1 MVKDKAGN
9 RSPAIRRASVK
20 HSGRDITVSAALSEH
35 LRQMQRSLD
44 RNIEALSRGVTSA
57 SVHACRTQTRRL
69 RALLRTFRHALN
81 PAAMARYE
89 KTLRRLTQDLS
100 TVRNADVEQKI
111 IARMAKDQGI
121 PDDDGF
127 ELRAIVALAHARAV
141 ADLLA
146 MMIDEAWLR
155 RLGRM
160 RRAASNP
167 ALIVKSQ
174 LPMTEMT
181 ARILRR
187 RRRRLRRRL
196 RLHRK
201 SPKRLHIIRLKIKT
215 LRYVLEC
222 CVPHPAVRAEI
233 KQLRLLQDRLGE
245 LHDEWMLQ
253 GRLGRQPRSLRA
265 NIDIG
270 SMIRLH
276 RNELLHNIEK
286 HENHLLRIWKDED
299 RRRDRRAA
307 A

>member
-1 MVKDKAGN
+1 MVKDKAN

-44 RNIEALSRGVTSA
+44 RKIDVLSRGVTSA

-81 PAAMARYE
+81 PSAMARYE
-89 KTLRRLTQDLS
+89 KMLRRLTHDLS
-100 TVRNADVEQKI
+100 SVRNADVEQQI

-127 ELRAIVALAHARAV
+127 KLRAIVALAHARAV

-167 ALIVKSQ
+167 ALIVESQ

-181 ARILRR
+181 ARILGR

-196 RLHRK
+196 RLHQK
-201 SPKRLHIIRLKIKT
+201 SPKQLHGIRLKIKT

-222 CVPHPAVRAEI
+222 CVPHRAAIRAEI

-253 GRLGRQPRSLRA
+253 SRLGRQPRSVRA

-270 SMIRLH
+270 SMIRGH

-299 RRRDRRAA
+299 RRRDRHTAA
-307 A
+307 